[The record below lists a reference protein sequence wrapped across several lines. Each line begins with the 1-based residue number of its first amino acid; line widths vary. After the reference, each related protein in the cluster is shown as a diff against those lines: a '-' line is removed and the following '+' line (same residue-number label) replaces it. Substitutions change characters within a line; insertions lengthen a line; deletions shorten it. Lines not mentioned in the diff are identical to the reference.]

1 MEQVRDEM
9 CANQAS
15 PLDERSVIRDRR
27 PRTRKLITRYW
38 AEAVVIVIWLLLWA
52 PRLSGPIDL
61 RWDGGVYYMLGTS
74 LATGRGYRILSEPG
88 SPEALQYPPL
98 LPAVVALHQRFLGT
112 SDPKVVAPWLRIS
125 YATLFLAYALAALAL
140 AKKYLPP
147 RFAVLAATLCLLQ
160 ILTVFLSDLLFA
172 ELPFAL
178 VSVVF
183 ALFIFDRPSTSHPWL
198 REVASFAL
206 AAAGFLL
213 RTIGVVFLATWVL
226 EALTRHRW
234 RLAIGRGML
243 ALVPVV
249 AWQVH
254 VASVRGSYE
263 YAHPAYEYQ
272 RASYQYYNV
281 SYVENI
287 LLSDPFRPELGR
299 LDARGLMRRLTTNL
313 PSLAAA
319 IGEAVSTRAGY
330 WHAFLKD
337 AQHHLGSTS
346 LIPRFVRFIP
356 IFAMTV
362 IVLMGLLILV
372 RRRVWL
378 MAFIVLGSIGLV
390 WVTPWPGQ
398 FTRYLMPLS
407 PFLAVCGVLPLAS
420 TVNTSLRMR
429 QRWMITFA
437 RVFLASALVLA
448 LTAEGYALLQAFR
461 KRNENEAI
469 VIPQTGDKGY
479 RLFYHDDSWQ
489 AWEEAADW
497 ISTHARSDAIVAT
510 TAPHFFY
517 LRTGRLAVLPPME
530 PDPVR
535 ARHLLEG
542 VPVSYVLVDDLQFLD
557 LSRRYARPAVK
568 KDPMSWQLVHSIHL
582 RDRPWWIKPP
592 DFLYGTQI
600 YQRVSDQR

>member
-1 MEQVRDEM
+1 
-9 CANQAS
+9 
-15 PLDERSVIRDRR
+15 
-27 PRTRKLITRYW
+27 
-38 AEAVVIVIWLLLWA
+38 
-52 PRLSGPIDL
+52 
-61 RWDGGVYYMLGTS
+61 
-74 LATGRGYRILSEPG
+74 
-88 SPEALQYPPL
+88 
-98 LPAVVALHQRFLGT
+98 VALYQSFLGT

-160 ILTVFLSDLLFA
+160 IQTVFLSDLLFA

-183 ALFIFDRPSTSHPWL
+183 ALFIFDRPLTSHPWL

-213 RTIGVVFLATWVL
+213 RTIGVVLLATWVL

-234 RLAIGRGML
+234 RLAIARTML

-254 VASVRGSYE
+254 VAWVRGSYE

-281 SYVENI
+281 SYVENV
-287 LLSDPFRPELGR
+287 LLINPFRPELGR
-299 LDARGLMRRLTTNL
+299 LDARGITTRLTTNL

-319 IGEAVSTRAGY
+319 IGEAVSTKAGY
-330 WHAFLKD
+330 WHEFLKD
-337 AQHHLGSTS
+337 AQRHLGSTS

-420 TVNTSLRMR
+420 TVNMSLRMR
-429 QRWMITFA
+429 QRWVITFA
-437 RVFLASALVLA
+437 RVFLACALVLA
-448 LTAEGYALLQAFR
+448 LTAEGYALLKAFR
-461 KRNENEAI
+461 KRSKKEAI

-497 ISTHARSDAIVAT
+497 IGTHARSDAIVAT
-510 TAPHFFY
+510 TAPHLFY

-530 PDPVR
+530 PDPVHAGR
-535 ARHLLEG
+535 LLEG
-542 VPVSYVLVDDLQFLD
+542 VPVLYVIVDDLKFLD

-568 KDPMSWQLVHSIHL
+568 NDPMGWQLVHSIHL
-582 RDRPWWIKPP
+582 RNGPLWIKPA
-592 DFLYGTQI
+592 DFPHDTEI
-600 YQRVSDQR
+600 YQRVTAPR